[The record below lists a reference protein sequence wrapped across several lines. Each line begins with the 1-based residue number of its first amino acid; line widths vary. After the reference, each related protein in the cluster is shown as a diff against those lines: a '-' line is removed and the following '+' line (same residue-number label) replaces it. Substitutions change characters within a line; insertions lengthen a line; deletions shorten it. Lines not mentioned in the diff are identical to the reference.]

1 MTFALLIAACVALLA
16 DAWSTRRALGLGW
29 REANPVRRFL
39 VRVLGVNGGTYGV
52 SVALVAALVYTYS
65 PRFGLAYV
73 ALACGVTYVVARNL
87 AIYRRTR

>member
-1 MTFALLIAACVALLA
+1 MTFALLVAACVALLA

-29 REANPVRRFL
+29 REANPMRRFL

-52 SVALVAALVYTYS
+52 AAVLWLALVRTYS

-73 ALACGVTYVVARNL
+73 ALACVGTYLAVRNFAVVRERA
-87 AIYRRTR
+87 